1 MHDQQGAGNGSLL
14 MTSASALG
22 HFCRQKNADL
32 HRRQHLVRF
41 ERFANCRHAVV
52 TDAPERTITVI
63 RDFIGRC

>member
-32 HRRQHLVRF
+32 HRRQHDSLRGLKLL
-41 ERFANCRHAVV
+41 ENPP
-52 TDAPERTITVI
+52 APTARLLRTAKVGF
-63 RDFIGRC
+63 RLP

>member
-1 MHDQQGAGNGSLL
+1 
-14 MTSASALG
+14 
-22 HFCRQKNADL
+22 
-32 HRRQHLVRF
+32 VRF